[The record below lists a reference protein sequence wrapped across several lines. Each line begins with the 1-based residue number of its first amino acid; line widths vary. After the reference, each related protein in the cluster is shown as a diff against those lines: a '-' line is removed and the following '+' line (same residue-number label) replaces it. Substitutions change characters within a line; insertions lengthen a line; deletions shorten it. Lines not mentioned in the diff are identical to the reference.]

1 MTVPGLANAELAAK
15 PETRLCAWRMN
26 SWNEE
31 ERIGSRD
38 DITDIDWLLA
48 QSWAKR
54 LLDASRA

>member
-1 MTVPGLANAELAAK
+1 MPGLATAELAAK
-15 PETRLCAWRMN
+15 PETRLCAWRKN